1 MPTIDDSELE
11 ILQAFEHGQLKS
23 VATETELARF
33 KSAAQ
38 ATTLKDRRVN
48 IRLASGDLRDIQVKA
63 LEEGI
68 PYQTL
73 TASILHKY
81 VTGKLADRG

>member
-11 ILQAFEHGQLKS
+11 ILQAFEQGQLKS
-23 VATETELARF
+23 VATKTELARF
-33 KSAAQ
+33 KSAAR

-48 IRLASGDLRDIQVKA
+48 ILLASSDLRDIQVKA

-68 PYQTL
+68 PYQTFIS
-73 TASILHKY
+73 SIIHKY
-81 VTGKLADRG
+81 LNGLLTPKA

>member
-1 MPTIDDSELE
+1 MPTIDDSAIE
-11 ILQAFEHGQLKS
+11 ILQAFEQGQLKS
-23 VATETELARF
+23 VATKTELARF
-33 KSAAQ
+33 KSAAR

-48 IRLASGDLRDIQVKA
+48 ILLASGDLRDIQIKA

-73 TASILHKY
+73 IASILHKY
-81 VTGKLADRG
+81 ITGKLADRG

>member
-11 ILQAFEHGQLKS
+11 ILQAFEQGQLKS
-23 VATETELARF
+23 VATKTELARF
-33 KSAAQ
+33 KSAAR

-48 IRLASGDLRDIQVKA
+48 ILLASGDLRDIQIKA

-73 TASILHKY
+73 IASILHKY

>member
-11 ILQAFEHGQLKS
+11 ILQAFEQGQLKS
-23 VATETELARF
+23 VATKTELTRF
-33 KSAAQ
+33 NS
-38 ATTLKDRRVN
+38 ATTLNDRRVN
-48 IRLASGDLRDIQVKA
+48 ILLASGDLRDIQVKA

-73 TASILHKY
+73 IASILHKY
-81 VTGKLADRG
+81 ITGKLADRG

>member
-1 MPTIDDSELE
+1 MPTIDDSEIE
-11 ILQAFEHGQLKS
+11 ILQAFEQGQLKS
-23 VATETELARF
+23 AATKTELARF
-33 KSAAQ
+33 KSAAR

-48 IRLASGDLRDIQVKA
+48 ILLASGDLRDIQIKA

-73 TASILHKY
+73 IASILHKY
-81 VTGKLADRG
+81 ITGKLADRG

>member
-1 MPTIDDSELE
+1 MPTIDDSEIE
-11 ILQAFEHGQLKS
+11 ILQAFEQGQLKS
-23 VATETELARF
+23 VATKTELARF
-33 KSAAQ
+33 KSAAR

-48 IRLASGDLRDIQVKA
+48 ILLASGDLRDIQIKA

-73 TASILHKY
+73 IASILHKY
-81 VTGKLADRG
+81 ITGKLADRG

>member
-1 MPTIDDSELE
+1 MPTIDDSEIE
-11 ILQAFEHGQLKS
+11 ILQAFEQGQLKS
-23 VATETELARF
+23 VATKTELARF
-33 KSAAQ
+33 KSAAR

-48 IRLASGDLRDIQVKA
+48 ILLASGDLRDIQIKA

-73 TASILHKY
+73 IASILHKY
-81 VTGKLADRG
+81 ITGKLADMG

>member
-11 ILQAFEHGQLKS
+11 ILQAFEQGQLKS
-23 VATETELARF
+23 VATKTELARF
-33 KSAAQ
+33 KSAAR

-48 IRLASGDLRDIQVKA
+48 ILLASGDLRDIHVKA

-73 TASILHKY
+73 IASILHKY
-81 VTGKLADRG
+81 ITGKLADRG

>member
-1 MPTIDDSELE
+1 MPTIDDIEIE
-11 ILQAFEHGQLKS
+11 ILQAFEQGQLKS
-23 VATETELARF
+23 VATKTELARF
-33 KSAAQ
+33 KSAAR

-48 IRLASGDLRDIQVKA
+48 ILLASGDLRDIQIKA

-73 TASILHKY
+73 IASILHKY
-81 VTGKLADRG
+81 ITGKLADRG

>member
-1 MPTIDDSELE
+1 MPTIDDSEIE
-11 ILQAFEHGQLKS
+11 ILQAFEQGQLKS
-23 VATETELARF
+23 VATKTELARF
-33 KSAAQ
+33 KSAAR

-48 IRLASGDLRDIQVKA
+48 ILLASGDLRDIQIKA

-73 TASILHKY
+73 LASILHKY
-81 VTGKLADRG
+81 ITGKLADRG

>member
-11 ILQAFEHGQLKS
+11 ILQAFEQGQLKS
-23 VATETELARF
+23 VATKTELARF
-33 KSAAQ
+33 KSAAR

-48 IRLASGDLRDIQVKA
+48 ILLASGDLRDIQIKA

-73 TASILHKY
+73 IASILHKY
-81 VTGKLADRG
+81 ITGKLADRG

>member
-11 ILQAFEHGQLKS
+11 ILQAFEQGQLKS
-23 VATETELARF
+23 VATKTELARF
-33 KSAAQ
+33 KSAAR

-48 IRLASGDLRDIQVKA
+48 IRLASGDLRDIQIKA

-73 TASILHKY
+73 IASILHKY